1 MSRIVVI
8 IVQGF
13 FGKIPSLGDFV
24 TRDLPREFLDTWDE
38 WLQRSVAD
46 SKAALGDA
54 WLNTY
59 LTSPIW
65 RFVLLPGVCGE
76 RGWAGIMTPSVDR
89 VGRYFPLTF
98 ASSLGE
104 GVQPFQ
110 IIQDAGD
117 WFAAAESLAL
127 TVLDEDHVDVD
138 TLQSSVQALDN
149 TVMLGSGN
157 TRPALEG
164 GEWGLRLSGITDRTI
179 SSSVCHE
186 LVRFQVGPYS
196 VWWAAGSDDLAPM
209 GLVSPDLPD
218 PQCFARFLE
227 GSWGDS
233 AKIAVPE
240 EAPNAIA
247 PTGES
252 A

>member
-1 MSRIVVI
+1 M
-8 IVQGF
+8 QGF

-24 TRDLPREFLDTWDE
+24 TRDLPREFLDSWDE
-38 WLQRSVAD
+38 WLQRSVAE

-65 RFVLLPGVCGE
+65 RFILLPGVCGKC
-76 RGWAGIMTPSVDR
+76 GWAGIMTPSVDK

-98 ASSLGE
+98 VSSLGDE
-104 GVQPFQ
+104 VQPFQ
-110 IIQDAGD
+110 VLENAAD

-127 TVLDEDHVDVD
+127 TVLHEDHVDVD
-138 TLQSSVQALDN
+138 TLQASVQALDN
-149 TVMLGSGN
+149 TVMLGDG
-157 TRPALEG
+157 RAGPVVEG
-164 GEWGLRLSGITDRTI
+164 GEWGLRLSGVTDRNV

-196 VWWAAGSDDLAPM
+196 IWWTQGSDYLDSM
-209 GLVSPDLPD
+209 GLVSPDLPK
-218 PQCFARFLE
+218 PQCFVRLLE
-227 GSWGDS
+227 GSWGES
-233 AKIAVPE
+233 TKTTSSE
-240 EAPNAIA
+240 EHPDVIVR
-247 PTGES
+247 TGES

>member
-1 MSRIVVI
+1 
-8 IVQGF
+8 VQGF

-46 SKAALGDA
+46 SKVALGDA

-76 RGWAGIMTPSVDR
+76 QGWAGIMTPSVDR

-98 ASSLGE
+98 ASSLGD

-110 IIQDAGD
+110 VIETAVD
-117 WFAAAESLAL
+117 WFASAESLAL
-127 TVLDEDHVDVD
+127 TVLDEDRVDVD

-149 TVMLGSGN
+149 TVMLGDGN
-157 TRPALEG
+157 AGPTLEG
-164 GEWGLRLSGITDRTI
+164 GEWGLRLAGISDRTI

-196 VWWAAGSDDLAPM
+196 IWWTPGSDDFESM
-209 GLVSPDLPD
+209 GLVSPNLPD
-218 PQCFARFLE
+218 PQCFVRFLE
-227 GSWGDS
+227 GSWGES
-233 AKIAVPE
+233 TEGATPE
-240 EAPNAIA
+240 EEPNVIA
-247 PTGES
+247 STGES